1 MAEEEAEN
9 GERAKE
15 DDEYVGYQRDDAGS
29 SIGAVI
35 VNQTTAYNYSNQYQR
50 SRFLTLPPPLFSLC
64 CVVIVAI
71 HHPRSLSFFLLLYFF
86 FIFIFIFIFL
96 PFLNFLLLLVSISGH
111 FGLIQSR
118 IYIYIYIYYMPQWVG
133 SNNQTLTYPPMQ

>member
-64 CVVIVAI
+64 CVVVI
-71 HHPRSLSFFLLLYFF
+71 HHPRSLSFFLSVT
-86 FIFIFIFIFL
+86 
-96 PFLNFLLLLVSISGH
+96 LLLLLLHLHLHIPSFLEFSSSSSSCFYIWTFWTHSIPN
-111 FGLIQSR
+111 
-118 IYIYIYIYYMPQWVG
+118 IYIYIKCRSG
-133 SNNQTLTYPPMQ
+133 SGQIIKL

>member
-15 DDEYVGYQRDDAGS
+15 DDEYVGYQRHDAGS

-35 VNQTTAYNYSNQYQR
+35 VNQTTAYNYSDQYQR

-64 CVVIVAI
+64 CVVVI
-71 HHPRSLSFFLLLYFF
+71 HHPRSLSFFLSVT
-86 FIFIFIFIFL
+86 
-96 PFLNFLLLLVSISGH
+96 LLLLHLHLHLHIPSFLEFSSSSSSCFYIWTFWTHSIPN
-111 FGLIQSR
+111 
-118 IYIYIYIYYMPQWVG
+118 IYIKCRSG
-133 SNNQTLTYPPMQ
+133 SGQIIKL

>member
-71 HHPRSLSFFLLLYFF
+71 HHPRSLSFFLSVT
-86 FIFIFIFIFL
+86 
-96 PFLNFLLLLVSISGH
+96 LLLLHLHLHLHIPSFLEFSSSSCFYIWTFWTHSIPN
-111 FGLIQSR
+111 
-118 IYIYIYIYYMPQWVG
+118 IYIKCCNG
-133 SNNQTLTYPPMQ
+133 SGQIIKL

>member
-64 CVVIVAI
+64 CVVVI
-71 HHPRSLSFFLLLYFF
+71 HHPRSLSFFLLLYFYF
-86 FIFIFIFIFL
+86 FFIFIFIFL
-96 PFLNFLLLLVSISGH
+96 PFLNFLLLLLVSISGH

-118 IYIYIYIYYMPQWVG
+118 IYILNAAVG
-133 SNNQTLTYPPMQ
+133 RVK

>member
-15 DDEYVGYQRDDAGS
+15 DDEYVRYQRDDAGS

-64 CVVIVAI
+64 CVVVI
-71 HHPRSLSFFLLLYFF
+71 HHPRSLSFFLLLYFYF
-86 FIFIFIFIFL
+86 FFIFIFIFL
-96 PFLNFLLLLVSISGH
+96 PFLNFLLLLLCFYIWTFWTHSIPN
-111 FGLIQSR
+111 
-118 IYIYIYIYYMPQWVG
+118 IYIKCRSG
-133 SNNQTLTYPPMQ
+133 SGQIIKL

>member
-64 CVVIVAI
+64 CVVVI
-71 HHPRSLSFFLLLYFF
+71 HHPRSLSFFLSVT
-86 FIFIFIFIFL
+86 
-96 PFLNFLLLLVSISGH
+96 LLLHHLH
-111 FGLIQSR
+111 LHLHLR
-118 IYIYIYIYYMPQWVG
+118 IPSFLEFSSSSTLFLYLDILDSFNPEYIY
-133 SNNQTLTYPPMQ
+133 

>member
-9 GERAKE
+9 GERAEE

-64 CVVIVAI
+64 CAIVVAI
-71 HHPRSLSFFLLLYFF
+71 HHPRSLSFFSFLLLLLLYFI

-96 PFLNFLLLLVSISGH
+96 PFFIFFFLFLYLDILDS
-111 FGLIQSR
+111 FK
-118 IYIYIYIYYMPQWVG
+118 PQ
-133 SNNQTLTYPPMQ
+133 

>member
-15 DDEYVGYQRDDAGS
+15 DDEYVRHQRDDAGS

-64 CVVIVAI
+64 CAAI
-71 HHPRSLSFFLLLYFF
+71 HHPRSLSFFSFLLLLYFF

-96 PFLNFLLLLVSISGH
+96 PFLNFLLLLLVSISGH

-118 IYIYIYIYYMPQWVG
+118 IYILNAAVG
-133 SNNQTLTYPPMQ
+133 RVK